1 MSVHSA
7 LVELERLLDE
17 TEGVLAPARFVAD
30 AARPAVGPCNRADGR
45 AGQRRL
51 VATRFATCDPVA
63 ENDTAVSVHAARV
76 AQLWTDRGCRVFI
89 RASERL
95 GHEVVAT
102 TPSGGVVV
110 FGIAGEGMTLGGETE
125 CVRAGCTMRDNA
137 DPQREEQRVAE
148 DASERQGSL
157 TRLAKDS
164 DAFRRVVVTGPRMQL
179 AVMTIPP
186 GGEVGEEVHEG
197 TDQFLFFVEGQAE
210 AQLDGARSAV
220 PEGGYVF
227 VPAGTRH
234 NFVNTGSGPLRI
246 ATTYAPPEHPAGTVH
261 ATKEEADA
269 AEAHHH

>member
-1 MSVHSA
+1 VSLPGA

-17 TEGVLAPARFVAD
+17 TERVLAPARFVAE
-30 AARPAVGPCNRADGR
+30 AARPAAGPCDRPDGS

-51 VATRFATCDPVA
+51 LATRFATCDPA
-63 ENDTAVSVHAARV
+63 DTDDAAVSMRAARV
-76 AQLWTDRGCRVFI
+76 AQLWSERGCRV
-89 RASERL
+89 RTTASESL
-95 GHEVVAT
+95 GHEVVAA
-102 TPSGGVVV
+102 TPSGGILV
-110 FGIAGEGMTLGGETE
+110 FGIAGNGMTLGGETA

-137 DPQREEQRVAE
+137 DPRREEQRVAE

-157 TRLAKDS
+157 TRLANDS
-164 DAFRRVVVTGPRMQL
+164 DAFRRVVVTGPHMQL

-186 GGEVGEEVHEG
+186 GGEVGEEVHQG

-220 PEGGYVF
+220 PEGSYVF

-261 ATKEEADA
+261 ATKEVADA
-269 AEAHHH
+269 EEAHH